1 MTLTNSSLEPE
12 IQQLRQVR
20 QAFLRLHKALLD
32 SERETYEQHFGKIQT
47 NGDFFQL
54 VIGHEWFDWLR
65 PMSQFIVQVDELLDD
80 QDAIA
85 ASQIH
90 QLWQQAQ
97 KLLKA
102 AEAGSIPEQ
111 RYDQA
116 IQRSPD
122 IAFMHAALL
131 NLLKQGS

>member
-1 MTLTNSSLEPE
+1 MTSTNSALEPE
-12 IQQLRQVR
+12 IKQLREVR
-20 QAFLRLHKALLD
+20 HGFLRLHKALLD
-32 SERETYEQHFGKIQT
+32 AERETYEQHFGKIQT

-54 VIGHEWFDWLR
+54 VISHEWFNWLR

-80 QDAIA
+80 KDAIA
-85 ASQIH
+85 AGQIH
-90 QLWQQAQ
+90 DLMQQAQ
-97 KLLKA
+97 QLLKA
-102 AEAGSIPEQ
+102 SEEGTLTEQ

-131 NLLKQGS
+131 NSLK

>member
-1 MTLTNSSLEPE
+1 MTSINSSLEPE
-12 IQQLRQVR
+12 IQRLREVR
-20 QAFLRLHKALLD
+20 HGFLRLHKALLD
-32 SERETYEQHFGKIQT
+32 AERETYEQHFGKIQT

-54 VIGHEWFDWLR
+54 VISHEWFDWLR

-80 QDAIA
+80 KDAIA
-85 ASQIH
+85 ASQIDD
-90 QLWQQAQ
+90 LIQQAK

-102 AEAGSIPEQ
+102 SEEGAPAEQ

-131 NLLKQGS
+131 NSLK

>member
-1 MTLTNSSLEPE
+1 MTSIDSSLEPE
-12 IQQLRQVR
+12 IKHLREVR
-20 QAFLRLHKALLD
+20 HGFLRLHKALLD
-32 SERETYEQHFGKIQT
+32 AERETYEQHFGKIQT

-54 VIGHEWFDWLR
+54 VISHEWFDWLR

-80 QDAIA
+80 KAAIA
-85 ASQIH
+85 SSQIH
-90 QLWQQAQ
+90 DSMEQAHQ
-97 KLLKA
+97 LLKA
-102 AEAGSIPEQ
+102 SEDGTLAEQ

-131 NLLKQGS
+131 NSLK